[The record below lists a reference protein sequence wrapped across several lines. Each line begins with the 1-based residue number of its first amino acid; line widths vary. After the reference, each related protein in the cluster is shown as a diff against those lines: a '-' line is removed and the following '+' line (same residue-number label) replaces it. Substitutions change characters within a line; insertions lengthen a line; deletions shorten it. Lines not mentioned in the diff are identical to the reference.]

1 MNYENVCLEKAP
13 CVPLQKGAEPEQSS
27 GKEEKEGKGTSEIEN
42 SGVVLEEEEGCEGR
56 AQKHV

>member
-1 MNYENVCLEKAP
+1 MNYENMCLEKAP

-42 SGVVLEEEEGCEGR
+42 RVG
-56 AQKHV
+56 